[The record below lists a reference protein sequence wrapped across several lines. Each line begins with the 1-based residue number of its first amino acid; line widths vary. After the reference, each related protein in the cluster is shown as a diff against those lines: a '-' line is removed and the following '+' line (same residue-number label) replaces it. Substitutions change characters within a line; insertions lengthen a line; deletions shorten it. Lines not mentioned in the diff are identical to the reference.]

1 MSYSKKIDQYLVLVT
16 ATLFIVA
23 FIGALIFLGSSKPQD
38 FDLID
43 QPTLGNFESKVE
55 MVVFEDLMCDDCKHF
70 MLNIFPSIQEKYIK
84 TNLISFK
91 MIPIAFLPYSK
102 EVTTVALCLY
112 KQNKKLY
119 WSFVQNWYT
128 NIPTYKVDA
137 SLTSLLNALPVVDK
151 TELASCRAS
160 DAIAAKL
167 KTNLHIA
174 EMLLTPQISVPSILI
189 NGKRVPL
196 SSIENISKEID
207 LALSESNKP

>member
-1 MSYSKKIDQYLVLVT
+1 MNYSKKIDRYLVLTT

-23 FIGALIFLGSSKPQD
+23 FIGTLIFFGTSRPQD

-43 QPTLGNFESKVE
+43 QPTLGNFQSKVE
-55 MVVFEDLMCDDCKHF
+55 VVVFEDLMCDDCKHF
-70 MLNIFPSIQEKYIK
+70 MLNVFPTIQEKYIK

-112 KQNKKLY
+112 KQNQKLY

-128 NIPTYKVDA
+128 NIPTYKAEA
-137 SLTSLLNALPVVDK
+137 SLAALLNALPVVDK
-151 TELASCRAS
+151 TELASCRTS
-160 DAIAAKL
+160 DTIAAKL

-174 EMLLTPQISVPSILI
+174 EMILTPQISVPSILI
-189 NGKRVPL
+189 NGKKVPY
-196 SSIENISKEID
+196 SSIEILSKEID
-207 LALSESNKP
+207 LALSGSP